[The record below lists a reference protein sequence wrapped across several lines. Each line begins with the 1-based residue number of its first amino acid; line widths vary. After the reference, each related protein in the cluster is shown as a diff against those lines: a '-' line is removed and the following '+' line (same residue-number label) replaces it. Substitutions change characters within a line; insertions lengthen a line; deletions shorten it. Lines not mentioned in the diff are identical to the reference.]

1 MSTLYRTQLLLESEQ
16 HQALAEIAQREG
28 RSISELVREILREH
42 LVERDQKAR
51 KEQEL
56 RALEGLTRIRE
67 RLQHEYGVYR
77 GDLLGEARAEREEEI
92 ERTWQ
97 GEA

>member
-42 LVERDQKAR
+42 LVERDQEAR

-67 RLQHEYGVYR
+67 RLQQQYGVYR

-92 ERTWQ
+92 ERTWL

>member
-67 RLQHEYGVYR
+67 RLQHEYGVYG

-92 ERTWQ
+92 ERTWL

>member
-67 RLQHEYGVYR
+67 RLQQQYGVYR

-92 ERTWQ
+92 ERTWL